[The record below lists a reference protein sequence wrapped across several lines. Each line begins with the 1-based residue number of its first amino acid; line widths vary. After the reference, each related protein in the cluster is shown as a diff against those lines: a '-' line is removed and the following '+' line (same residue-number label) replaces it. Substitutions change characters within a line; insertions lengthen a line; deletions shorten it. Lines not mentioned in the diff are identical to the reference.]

1 VLRYAAG
8 RLLSALPVLAIV
20 SLLSFGI
27 VWIVPGDVAAEMA
40 GPTATAEELARLRE
54 RLGLTKPW
62 HEQLVGWYG
71 ALLQGDLGESIL
83 LRQGVGAA
91 IVERLPVTLSLTFTA
106 LVIAF
111 VCGTALGVLAAVRA
125 GQAADRAAMG
135 TALIGFSLPDFWLGL
150 VFVYVFAVLLGW
162 LPTGGYVPFTQDPLG
177 WAQAMILPA
186 GTLSLSQMGLFAR
199 MTRAAML
206 EVLRQDYV
214 RTARAKGMPD
224 WIVVGKHALRNALIP
239 VVTVAGIACGVL
251 LGGAVVIESV
261 FSLPGV
267 GRLIVGAI
275 QRRDY
280 PVIQGGLL
288 LTATI
293 FVLVNLAV
301 DLLYAA
307 LDPRIRHGRR

>member
-1 VLRYAAG
+1 VLRYAAR
-8 RLLSALPVLAIV
+8 RLLAALPVLLIV
-20 SLLSFGI
+20 SALSFGI
-27 VWIVPGDVAAEMA
+27 VWVVPGDAAAEMA

-54 RLGLTKPW
+54 RLGLTRPW
-62 HEQLVGWYG
+62 HEQIVGWYG
-71 ALLQGDLGESIL
+71 ALLRGDLGESIL
-83 LRQGVGAA
+83 LRQGVAAA
-91 IVERLPVTLSLTFTA
+91 IVERLPVTLSLTFLA
-106 LVIAF
+106 LFIALA
-111 VCGTALGVLAAVRA
+111 CGTALGVLAAVRA
-125 GQAADRAAMG
+125 GRGADRAAMSM
-135 TALIGFSLPDFWLGL
+135 ALIGFSIPDFWLGL
-150 VFVYVFAVLLGW
+150 VFVYLFAVVLGW
-162 LPTGGYVPFTQDPLG
+162 LPSGGYVPFAQDPAG
-177 WAQAMILPA
+177 WARSMALPA
-186 GTLSLSQMGLFAR
+186 ATLALGQVGLFAR

-214 RTARAKGMPD
+214 RTARAKGMPG

-239 VVTVAGIACGVL
+239 VVTVAGIAAGVL

-293 FVLVNLAV
+293 FVVVNLLV

-307 LDPRIRHGRR
+307 LDPRIRHGAR

>member
-1 VLRYAAG
+1 MLRYAAG
-8 RLLSALPVLAIV
+8 RVLSALPVLLLV

-40 GPTATAEELARLRE
+40 GPTATAEELQRLRE
-54 RLGLTKPW
+54 RLGLTRPFW
-62 HEQLVGWYG
+62 EQLTGWYG
-71 ALLQGDLGESIL
+71 ALLRGDLGESIL
-83 LRQGVGAA
+83 LRQGVASA
-91 IVERLPVTLSLTFTA
+91 IIERLPVTLSLTFTA
-106 LVIAF
+106 LAIAF
-111 VCGTALGVLAAVRA
+111 VTGTALGVLAAVRS
-125 GQAADRAAMG
+125 GKGADRAAMG
-135 TALIGFSLPDFWLGL
+135 AALVGFSVPDFWLGL
-150 VFVYVFAVLLGW
+150 VFVYLFAVVLGW
-162 LPTGGYVPFTQDPLG
+162 LPSGGYVPFAEDPLG
-177 WAQAMILPA
+177 WARSMVLPA
-186 GTLSLSQMGLFAR
+186 GTLALAQMGLFAR
-199 MTRAAML
+199 MARAAML
-206 EVLRQDYV
+206 EVLRQDYI
-214 RTARAKGMPD
+214 RTARAKGMPG

-239 VVTVAGIACGVL
+239 VVTVAGIATGVL

>member
-1 VLRYAAG
+1 VLKYAAG
-8 RLLSALPVLAIV
+8 RLVSALPVLAIV

-54 RLGLTKPW
+54 RLGLTRPW
-62 HEQLVGWYG
+62 HEQLIGWYG
-71 ALLQGDLGESIL
+71 ALLGGDLGESIL

-106 LVIAF
+106 LAIAF
-111 VCGTALGVLAAVRA
+111 VCGTALGVVAAVRA

-162 LPTGGYVPFTQDPLG
+162 LPTGGYVAFTSDPLG
-177 WAQAMILPA
+177 WARSMLLPA
-186 GTLSLSQMGLFAR
+186 VTLALAQMGLFAR

-214 RTARAKGMPD
+214 RTARAKGMPG

-293 FVLVNLAV
+293 FVLVNLVV

>member
-1 VLRYAAG
+1 MLRYAAG
-8 RLLSALPVLAIV
+8 RLLAALPVLAIV

-27 VWIVPGDVAAEMA
+27 VWIVPGDVAVEMA

-54 RLGLTKPW
+54 RLGLTRPW
-62 HEQLVGWYG
+62 YEQLAGWYG
-71 ALLQGDLGESIL
+71 ALLRGDLGESIL
-83 LRQGVGAA
+83 LRQGVAQA

-106 LVIAF
+106 LAIAF

-125 GQAADRAAMG
+125 GQAADRVAMG
-135 TALIGFSLPDFWLGL
+135 TALVGFSLPDFWLGL

-162 LPTGGYVPFTQDPLG
+162 LPTGGYVPFSQDPAG
-177 WAQAMILPA
+177 WARSMLLPA
-186 GTLSLSQMGLFAR
+186 AALALSQMGLFAR

-214 RTARAKGMPD
+214 RTARAKGMPG
-224 WIVVGKHALRNALIP
+224 WIVIGKHALRNALIP
-239 VVTVAGIACGVL
+239 VVTVAGIAAGVL

-293 FVLVNLAV
+293 FVLVNLIV

>member
-1 VLRYAAG
+1 MLRYAA
-8 RLLSALPVLAIV
+8 RRILAALPVLLLV
-20 SLLSFGI
+20 SALSFGI

-54 RLGLTKPW
+54 RLGLTRPW

-83 LRQGVGAA
+83 LRQGVAAA
-91 IVERLPVTLSLTFTA
+91 ILERLPVTLSLTVLA
-106 LVIAF
+106 LVVAL

-125 GQAADRAAMG
+125 GRAADRAAMG
-135 TALIGFSLPDFWLGL
+135 TALIGFSVPDFWLGL
-150 VFVYVFAVLLGW
+150 VLVYLFAVLLGW
-162 LPTGGYVPFTQDPLG
+162 LPTGGYVPFTEDPAG
-177 WAQAMILPA
+177 WLRCMVLPA
-186 GTLSLSQMGLFAR
+186 ATLALSQMGLFAR

-206 EVLRQDYV
+206 EVLRQDYI
-214 RTARAKGMPD
+214 RTARAKGMPG
-224 WIVVGKHALRNALIP
+224 WVVVGKHALRNALIP
-239 VVTVAGIACGVL
+239 VVTVAGISLGIL

-288 LTATI
+288 LTATL

-307 LDPRIRHGRR
+307 LDPRIRHGRG

>member
-1 VLRYAAG
+1 MLRYAAR
-8 RLLSALPVLAIV
+8 RLLTALPVLLIV

-54 RLGLTKPW
+54 RLGLTRPW

-83 LRQGVGAA
+83 LRQGVGSA
-91 IVERLPVTLSLTFTA
+91 IVERLPVTLSLTFVA
-106 LVIAF
+106 LAIAF
-111 VCGTALGVLAAVRA
+111 VAGTGLGTLAAVRV
-125 GQAADRAAMG
+125 GKAADRAAMG

-150 VFVYVFAVLLGW
+150 VLVYFFAVVLGW
-162 LPTGGYVPFTQDPLG
+162 LPTGGYVPFAQDPLG
-177 WAQAMILPA
+177 WARSMLLPA
-186 GTLSLSQMGLFAR
+186 ATLALSQMGLFAR

-214 RTARAKGMPD
+214 RTARAKGMPG
-224 WIVVGKHALRNALIP
+224 WVVVGKHALRNALVP

-301 DLLYAA
+301 DLLYAL